1 MIAIWVWQQL
11 LTGFGWVLA
20 QIYDL
25 VPNYAL
31 AIILLTL
38 LIRVI
43 LLPFGIKQI
52 KSMQHMQALQPKIK
66 ELQRRFKNNKQ
77 KQQEETMKLYREAGV
92 NPLGGCLP
100 LLLTFPFLIAMYAVL
115 RPPVLEP
122 TTSPAG
128 QPAYVVVNNHLPE
141 DSALFQNVVT
151 HQKLDIAG
159 ASLQCSLATSGEQV
173 QLKDTKGQ
181 PIQPGLQ
188 ILGPGNEPLPFD
200 AVSQATLDCGTSKF
214 PDAIPYVLLIALM
227 VGSGFYQQRQMT
239 KANPPSAQTGP
250 QQAVMKYMPL
260 LFLVWGWQFPA
271 GLVLYW
277 TTSNG
282 IQIGQQYILLRA
294 GHIGPE
300 AVERRIAEH
309 RERAAQGGGTEKK
322 GIMAWLN
329 EKASA
334 AQEQQDTVKKQRPAE
349 PRPKPQGKRN
359 QKAGNQ
365 KAGNSNQKAANEKR
379 NTANSGNAK
388 GGSAKPSP
396 APADG
401 KANDHQPQADPTI
414 DGKPTK
420 GAQPGNQL
428 RPRNKRKR

>member
-1 MIAIWVWQQL
+1 MIAIVVWQQL
-11 LTGFGWVLA
+11 LSGFGWCLA

-31 AIILLTL
+31 AIIILTL
-38 LIRVI
+38 LIRI
-43 LLPFGIKQI
+43 LLLPFGIKQI

-115 RPPVLEP
+115 RPPLLAP
-122 TTSPAG
+122 TTAPDGSS
-128 QPAYVVVNNHLPE
+128 AYVVVNNHLPE
-141 DSALFQNVVT
+141 DSQLFRNVVT
-151 HQKLDIAG
+151 HQKLDVAG
-159 ASLQCSLATSGEQV
+159 ASLQCSLATSGSQV
-173 QLKDTKGQ
+173 QLKDTHGQ
-181 PIQPGLQ
+181 PIPAGLQ
-188 ILGPGNEPLPFD
+188 ILGPDNQALPFD
-200 AVSQATLDCGTSKF
+200 AVTQSTLDCGTSKF

-277 TTSNG
+277 TTSNA
-282 IQIGQQYILLRA
+282 IQVAQQTILLRA

-300 AVERRIAEH
+300 AVARRIAEH
-309 RERAAQGGGTEKK
+309 RERAAQGGPQKK
-322 GIMAWLN
+322 GLMAWMN

-334 AQEQQDTVKKQRPAE
+334 AQDQQDQAKKQRATPPA
-349 PRPKPQGKRN
+349 PKSSAKRN
-359 QKAGNQ
+359 PKE
-365 KAGNSNQKAANEKR
+365 ANR
-379 NTANSGNAK
+379 SAGNAK
-388 GGSAKPSP
+388 RESGRSGKPRAARGPSSDGP
-396 APADG
+396 TDAANAADPSADG
-401 KANDHQPQADPTI
+401 RSA
-414 DGKPTK
+414 K

-428 RPRNKRKR
+428 RPKNKKRKR

>member
-1 MIAIWVWQQL
+1 MIAIWVWQTL
-11 LTGFGWVLA
+11 LSGFGWCLA

-31 AIILLTL
+31 AIIILTL

-66 ELQRRFKNNKQ
+66 DLQKRYKSNKQ

-115 RPPVLEP
+115 RPPLLTP
-122 TTSPAG
+122 TTAPNGAS
-128 QPAYVVVNNHLPE
+128 AYVVVNNHLPQ
-141 DSALFQNVVT
+141 DSELFQRVVT
-151 HQKLDIAG
+151 HDGLEVAG
-159 ASLQCSLATSGEQV
+159 ANLQCSLAFAGTQV
-173 QLKDTKGQ
+173 QLKDTTGQ
-181 PIQPGLQ
+181 PIQPDRP
-188 ILGPGNEPLPFD
+188 ILGSGNQTLPFD
-200 AVSQATLDCGTSKF
+200 PVTRSNLDCGSSKF

-239 KANPPSAQTGP
+239 KANPPSAQAGP

-282 IQIGQQYILLRA
+282 IQVAQQTILLKA

-309 RERAAQGGGTEKK
+309 RERMAQGAPQKK
-322 GIMAWLN
+322 GIMAWMN
-329 EKASA
+329 ERASA
-334 AQEQQDTVKKQRPAE
+334 AQQQQEQVRKPPPEGGAKA
-349 PRPKPQGKRN
+349 RPKPNPKASPKPKANN
-359 QKAGNQ
+359 QKPNVDP
-365 KAGNSNQKAANEKR
+365 
-379 NTANSGNAK
+379 T
-388 GGSAKPSP
+388 
-396 APADG
+396 ADG
-401 KANDHQPQADPTI
+401 KTA
-414 DGKPTK
+414 KS
-420 GAQPGNQL
+420 AQPGNQL
-428 RPRNKRKR
+428 RPRNKKKKR

>member
-1 MIAIWVWQQL
+1 MIAIEVWQQL

-38 LIRVI
+38 LIRVL

-115 RPPVLEP
+115 RPPVLAP
-122 TTSPAG
+122 TTTSTG
-128 QPAYVVVNNHLPE
+128 QSAYVVVNNHLPE
-141 DSALFQNVVT
+141 DSALFRNVVT
-151 HQKLDIAG
+151 HQKLDVAG

-173 QLKDTKGQ
+173 ELKDTQGQ

-188 ILGPGNEPLPFD
+188 ILGPGNETLPFD
-200 AVSQATLDCGTSKF
+200 AVSQSTLDCGTSKF

-250 QQAVMKYMPL
+250 QMAVMKYMPL

-282 IQIGQQYILLRA
+282 IQIGQQWILLRA

-309 RERAAQGGGTEKK
+309 RERAAQGGPQKK

-334 AQEQQDTVKKQRPAE
+334 AQEQQGQTKPQRETQP
-349 PRPKPQGKRN
+349 PPKTQGKRRN
-359 QKAGNQ
+359 AKPGNQ
-365 KAGNSNQKAANEKR
+365 QKRPGNSK
-379 NTANSGNAK
+379 
-388 GGSAKPSP
+388 GSAKSPNP
-396 APADG
+396 APRDG
-401 KANDHQPQADPTI
+401 KQNDRQPSVDPTT

-428 RPRNKRKR
+428 RPRNKKKR

>member
-1 MIAIWVWQQL
+1 MIAIVIWQQL
-11 LTGFGWVLA
+11 LSGFGWVLA

-31 AIILLTL
+31 AIIILTL
-38 LIRVI
+38 LIRVL

-66 ELQRRFKNNKQ
+66 DLQKRYKSNKQ
-77 KQQEETMKLYREAGV
+77 KQQEETMKLYKEAGV

-115 RPPVLEP
+115 RPPVLAP
-122 TTSPAG
+122 TTAASG
-128 QPAYVVVNNHLPE
+128 TSAYVVVNNHLPE
-141 DSALFQNVVT
+141 DSALFEKVVT
-151 HQKLDIAG
+151 HADLEVAG
-159 ASLQCSLATSGEQV
+159 ANLQCSLATSGTQV
-173 QLKDTKGQ
+173 ELKDTTGQ

-188 ILGPGNEPLPFD
+188 ILGSGDQPLPFD
-200 AVSQATLDCGTSKF
+200 AVTRSTLDCGTSKF

-227 VGSGFYQQRQMT
+227 VGSGFFQQRQMT
-239 KANPPSAQTGP
+239 KANPPSAQAGP
-250 QQAVMKYMPL
+250 QAAMMKYMPL

-277 TTSNG
+277 TTSNA
-282 IQIGQQYILLRA
+282 IQIGQQTILLKA

-309 RERAAQGGGTEKK
+309 RERMAQGGPQKK
-322 GIMAWLN
+322 GLMAWMS

-334 AQEQQDTVKKQRPAE
+334 AQDQQQQVREKGPAQGGSKTQ
-349 PRPKPQGKRN
+349 PKPKPTNNQKRN
-359 QKAGNQ
+359 AKPVKG
-365 KAGNSNQKAANEKR
+365 ANP
-379 NTANSGNAK
+379 AK
-388 GGSAKPSP
+388 GGKPVQ
-396 APADG
+396 DG
-401 KANDHQPQADPTI
+401 KAVQ
-414 DGKPTK
+414 DGKPVK

-428 RPRNKRKR
+428 KPKKKT

>member
-1 MIAIWVWQQL
+1 MIGEIPIWQEL
-11 LTGFGWVLA
+11 LNGLGWTLA

-31 AIILLTL
+31 AIIILTL
-38 LIRVI
+38 LIRI
-43 LLPFGIKQI
+43 LLLPFGIKQI

-66 ELQRRFKNNKQ
+66 DLQRKFKGNKQ

-115 RPPVLEP
+115 RPPVLSP
-122 TTSPAG
+122 STTPSN
-128 QPAYVVVNNHLPE
+128 QPAYVVVNNHLPT
-141 DSALFQNVVT
+141 DSELFQNVVT
-151 HQKLDIAG
+151 HQKLEVAG
-159 ASLQCSLATSGEQV
+159 ASLQCSLATSGTQV
-173 QLKDTKGQ
+173 VLKDTEGQ
-181 PIQPGLQ
+181 QVQQGLP
-188 ILGPGNEPLPFD
+188 ILGPGNQPLPFE
-200 AVSQATLDCGTSKF
+200 AVSQSTLDCGTSKF

-227 VGSGFYQQRQMT
+227 VGSGFFQQRQMT

-250 QQAVMKYMPL
+250 QMALMKYMPL

-277 TTSNG
+277 TTSNA
-282 IQIGQQYILLRA
+282 IQIGQQTILLKA

-309 RERAAQGGGTEKK
+309 QQRMSEGGGNKRK
-322 GIMAWLN
+322 GIMGWLN

-334 AQEQQDTVKKQRPAE
+334 AQEQQEQARKQSAAQD
-349 PRPKPQGKRN
+349 RPKAQPQRGRRSKPSGGTGN
-359 QKAGNQ
+359 KKAGSKSAGQ
-365 KAGNSNQKAANEKR
+365 KPNGQKPSADG
-379 NTANSGNAK
+379 SGN
-388 GGSAKPSP
+388 GQPS
-396 APADG
+396 
-401 KANDHQPQADPTI
+401 
-414 DGKPTK
+414 K

-428 RPRNKRKR
+428 RPRNKKRKR